1 MDESQ
6 LLQQFVKEARGPLEL
21 IEKVLLKI
29 ERDFDIEDIR
39 HNLIHDLFRGFHGI
53 KGISDIVGH
62 ERIIAFAHQTESLLD
77 IFRNHSTLITQDDIQ
92 LLLYCHDILKALV
105 KETAD
110 NKSPAANIEE
120 KRSIFTQKIEDRIKG
135 LAQKYNDSNQGPST
149 QKLKFSDGK
158 KQDIFVKAATDHIA
172 NIRNSITSIKIN
184 QENKKILV
192 KINRTLKLLHNSAL
206 YAGYDDFLPCIENL
220 KKKID
225 QLKKS
230 IVQKSDIKDISS
242 LIDKIEVL
250 LLAIDQKN
258 SASSEEDNLL
268 PGFDEEGL
276 ESKNHGKQEIALEPE
291 LADDLM
297 NDISELVIVKNAF
310 DHKLSNL
317 DKTNS
322 EQAKEFKDISNQ
334 LAKLTSSLQKRMLDL
349 RMIPVSFLF
358 GRIPRMLRDLAQ
370 NVGKKIE
377 LDMIGSDTKLESTV
391 IENLYDPIIHL
402 IRNAIDH
409 GIETPETRKK
419 KGKSAI
425 GQITLRAHHESNQV
439 IIEVID
445 DGAGLNLE

>member
-1 MDESQ
+1 
-6 LLQQFVKEARGPLEL
+6 
-21 IEKVLLKI
+21 LKI

-370 NVGKKIE
+370 NVGK
-377 LDMIGSDTKLESTV
+377 
-391 IENLYDPIIHL
+391 
-402 IRNAIDH
+402 
-409 GIETPETRKK
+409 
-419 KGKSAI
+419 
-425 GQITLRAHHESNQV
+425 
-439 IIEVID
+439 
-445 DGAGLNLE
+445 